1 MNLIWIFKDPNP
13 KECYETLNT
22 NGLMVIWYSVHPY
35 TIFSLKNR
43 AFYMMYLKAT
53 IELGMEQSDGLC
65 LGFCDLMAL
74 GL

>member
-1 MNLIWIFKDPNP
+1 
-13 KECYETLNT
+13 
-22 NGLMVIWYSVHPY
+22 MVIWYSVHPY